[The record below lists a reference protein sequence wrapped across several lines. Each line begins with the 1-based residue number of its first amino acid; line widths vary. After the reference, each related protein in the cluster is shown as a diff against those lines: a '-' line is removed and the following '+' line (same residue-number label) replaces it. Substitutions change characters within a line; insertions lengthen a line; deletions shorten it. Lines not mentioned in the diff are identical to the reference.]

1 MKLKPLEFLEEE
13 RLKLELIVKKGRD
26 WRERERAQS
35 ILLLGSGFAVKEVAK
50 QQSVRLY
57 TIYERRQRWLGA
69 GFASLPD
76 QARCGAPQKLTDE
89 HLALVKGWASE
100 EALTTPELL
109 VKLKETCGVAVHRNT
124 LSLALK
130 KMKFVWKRTRHSEP
144 LAKLTLQGDFSLLWA
159 KAGGAGGH
167 FWHDTV
173 TETNII
179 TPAKWILPNAN

>member
-89 HLALVKGWASE
+89 HLALVKRWASE

-130 KMKFVWKRTRHSEP
+130 KMKFVWKRTRHSLKKTRRAEIP
-144 LAKLTLQGDFSLLWA
+144 GIRVRNQGTV
-159 KAGGAGGH
+159 GGVR
-167 FWHDTV
+167 TR
-173 TETNII
+173 
-179 TPAKWILPNAN
+179 